1 MPIVNK
7 LIEKGSNIVEKR
19 QIYIREFEST
29 DAKALLELNLSNRT
43 IFEGVTPVSRDD
55 SFYSLDAH
63 LKLIDDWKRG
73 KEQGNRYEFG
83 IFEIQSSTLIGMIAL
98 YKFGPSEKCTLGYS
112 LDKEH
117 YGKGYV
123 TEAVK
128 IILDFAFKELRF
140 HRVDAGVMPRN
151 IGSTRVLE
159 KVGFVKEGLAR
170 DYIKINGIW
179 EDHYIFSIL
188 ENDSY

>member
-1 MPIVNK
+1 MGAQKI
-7 LIEKGSNIVEKR
+7 

-29 DAKALLELNLSNRT
+29 DAEALLELNLSNRT
-43 IFEGVTPVSRDD
+43 IFQGITPATLDD
-55 SFYSLDAH
+55 YFYSLDAH
-63 LKLIDDWKRG
+63 LKLIENWKRG

-83 IFEIQSSTLIGMIAL
+83 IFEMQNSTLIGIIAL

-117 YGKGYV
+117 YGKGYA
-123 TEAVK
+123 TEAVRL
-128 IILDFAFKELRF
+128 ILDIAFKELKF

-170 DYIKINGIW
+170 EYIKINDIW